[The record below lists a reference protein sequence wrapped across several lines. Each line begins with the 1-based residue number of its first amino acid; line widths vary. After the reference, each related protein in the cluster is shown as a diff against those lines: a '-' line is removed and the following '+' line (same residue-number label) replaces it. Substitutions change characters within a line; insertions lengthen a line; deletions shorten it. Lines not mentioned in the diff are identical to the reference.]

1 MVSMLREGYNI
12 NALRADAVAGLTVA
26 IVALPLSMAIAIAS
40 HVSPDKGLF
49 TAIVGGFFISLLGGS
64 RFQIGGPAGAFIVL
78 VASIVDRYGFEG
90 LQLATL
96 MAGALIFIV
105 GALRLGSYIKYVPH
119 AVTVGFTAG
128 IATIIFSSQI
138 KELFG
143 LSISGTEPAS
153 FLPKLSAL
161 WQALPTFNFS
171 ALLIASVTIAIII
184 LLRKFKPRWPAFLV
198 AVTVASVITTLFHMS
213 VVTIASKFG
222 GIPSSLPA
230 PHLPAFSFD
239 LALKLLP
246 DVLAITL
253 LGSIESLL
261 SAVVA
266 DSMSGRQHRSNIELM
281 AQGVANIA
289 CALFGGI
296 VATGT
301 IARTATNVRAGAHG
315 PIAGILHSA
324 FLLMFMVLAAPLAG
338 YIPLAAL
345 AGILTVVCWGMAD
358 KAEFK
363 SMLTASSGVTLVFLT
378 TLLLTLLVDLT
389 TGILVGLALAKL
401 VQMVQGVK
409 GNSHIQP

>member
-1 MVSMLREGYNI
+1 
-12 NALRADAVAGLTVA
+12 
-26 IVALPLSMAIAIAS
+26 
-40 HVSPDKGLF
+40 
-49 TAIVGGFFISLLGGS
+49 
-64 RFQIGGPAGAFIVL
+64 
-78 VASIVDRYGFEG
+78 
-90 LQLATL
+90 
-96 MAGALIFIV
+96 
-105 GALRLGSYIKYVPH
+105 
-119 AVTVGFTAG
+119 
-128 IATIIFSSQI
+128 
-138 KELFG
+138 
-143 LSISGTEPAS
+143 
-153 FLPKLSAL
+153 
-161 WQALPTFNFS
+161 
-171 ALLIASVTIAIII
+171 
-184 LLRKFKPRWPAFLV
+184 
-198 AVTVASVITTLFHMS
+198 MS

-239 LALKLLP
+239 LALNLLP